1 MKALIWNKDK
11 TIEVVEKEIPKIISN
26 EDTIIKVTY
35 SSICTSDLH
44 IVEGYV
50 PKAIEK
56 TTLGHEFVGIIVE
69 KGKNVKLKI
78 GDRVAVNCES
88 FCGKCFYC
96 KKGYVNNCENGGWLL
111 GCSIDGGHG
120 EYVRVPF
127 SNHTLTKIPKNVTDK
142 NTLFIGDILSTGF
155 WSAKLAE
162 ARKDD
167 TIVIIGA
174 GPVGLCCALSL
185 RYLGVKRIIITDINN
200 NRLNI
205 AIKEGLA
212 DFIINPNEKDVI
224 NEILKLTHN
233 RGADR
238 VIEAAGAKNTFEMSW
253 KIARAN
259 AIVVVPAMYEENQIL
274 PLPIMYGRNLT
285 FKTGGVDA
293 FCCKHLMK
301 LIKNKKISTDFLI
314 TKEINFNDI
323 IEGYQFFKNNKDK
336 CLKIAVKY

>member
-1 MKALIWNKDK
+1 MKSLIWNSDE
-11 TIEVVEKEIPKIISN
+11 TIEIVEKEIPKILN
-26 EDTIIKVTY
+26 DDDTIIKVTY

-44 IVEGYV
+44 IVEGLV
-50 PKAIEK
+50 PKAVEK
-56 TTLGHEFVGIIVE
+56 TTLGHELVGIIVE
-69 KGKNVKLKI
+69 KGKDVKLKI

-127 SNHTLTKIPKNVTDK
+127 SNYTLTKIPKNVTDK
-142 NTLFIGDILSTGF
+142 NALFVGDVLSTGF

-162 ARKDD
+162 IDKNDFIA
-167 TIVIIGA
+167 IIGA
-174 GPVGLCCALSL
+174 GPVGLCCALCL
-185 RYLGVKRIIITDINN
+185 KYFGANKIILIDVNDF
-200 NRLNI
+200 RLDV
-205 AIKEGLA
+205 AKKEGLA
-212 DFIINPNEKDVI
+212 DFIINPNKKDVI
-224 NEILKLTHN
+224 NEILKLTKN

-274 PLPIMYGRNLT
+274 PLPIMYGKNLT

-293 FCCKHLMK
+293 FCCEYLMK

-314 TKEINFNDI
+314 TN
-323 IEGYQFFKNNKDK
+323 
-336 CLKIAVKY
+336 